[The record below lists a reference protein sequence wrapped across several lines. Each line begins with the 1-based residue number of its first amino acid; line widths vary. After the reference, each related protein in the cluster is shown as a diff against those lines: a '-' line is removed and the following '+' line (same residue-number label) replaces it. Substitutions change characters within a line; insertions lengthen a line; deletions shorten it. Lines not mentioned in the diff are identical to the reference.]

1 MLRAVQYLAGRL
13 GKTVH
18 VRHVARMLDDLT
30 DLADKVSRKDSDFS
44 AKGRRILHR
53 ALHRSTSSVPSK
65 WLENLKQPDLR
76 YKLVKELREKYP
88 NL

>member
-44 AKGRRILHR
+44 AKGRRILHG
-53 ALHRSTSSVPSK
+53 ALHRSTSNVPSK

-88 NL
+88 NR

>member
-13 GKTVH
+13 VKTVH

-44 AKGRRILHR
+44 AKGRRILHG